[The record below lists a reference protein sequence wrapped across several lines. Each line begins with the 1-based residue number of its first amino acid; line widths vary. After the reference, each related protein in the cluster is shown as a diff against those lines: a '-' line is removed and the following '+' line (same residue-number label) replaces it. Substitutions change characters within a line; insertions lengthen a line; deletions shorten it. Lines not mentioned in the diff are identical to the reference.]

1 MFEQFVI
8 VRLMSDS
15 SLNHA
20 LLWRRGRLVRTVH
33 AEQNGVNYEQNE
45 RDQAKVKKKETSKKK
60 RDKYI
65 RKDVIDRW
73 IDNYRESFFTLY

>member
-45 RDQAKVKKKETSKKK
+45 RDQAK
-60 RDKYI
+60 D
-65 RKDVIDRW
+65 
-73 IDNYRESFFTLY
+73 L